1 MITHRARLAEEVRLA
16 RLEAI
21 RLAEAMARAQAELER
36 RLAFQR
42 GLVVEADGLEHTQDV
57 TRAFTFSYFEL
68 LQWLGIEISDIELLK
83 MATGKV

>member
-1 MITHRARLAEEVRLA
+1 
-16 RLEAI
+16 
-21 RLAEAMARAQAELER
+21 MARAQAELER

-42 GLVVEADGLEHTQDV
+42 GLIIEADGLDHTQDV

-83 MATGKV
+83 IATGKS